1 MQVTITKT
9 YSEDIILS
17 QEQVQQIA
25 IQAILKKI
33 GLDDSAQIRSGIIY
47 SDVDR
52 VENVRVR
59 VANDDDYAAFATI
72 SLLKK

>member
-9 YSEDIILS
+9 YSENILLAD
-17 QEQVQQIA
+17 EQVKEIA

-33 GLDDSAQIRSGIIY
+33 GLDNSAQIRSGIIY

-72 SLLKK
+72 SLLSK

>member
-9 YSEDIILS
+9 YSEYIILS

-33 GLDDSAQIRSGIIY
+33 GLDG
-47 SDVDR
+47 
-52 VENVRVR
+52 N
-59 VANDDDYAAFATI
+59 
-72 SLLKK
+72 LLHLLLR

>member
-1 MQVTITKT
+1 MR
-9 YSEDIILS
+9 
-17 QEQVQQIA
+17 
-25 IQAILKKI
+25 LKKI
-33 GLDDSAQIRSGIIY
+33 GLDNSAQIRSGIIY

-72 SLLKK
+72 SLLSK